1 MVLVRSSPL
10 FPKFYLLTFMYR
22 MESDKL
28 LTDNWLLG
36 QLDIFLR
43 GRTGRL
49 LAPCGYSHRIPV
61 SVLNGASYPSPLSTP
76 LLLGKNFV
84 IGPCARTIDLYL
96 QSVVRHIN
104 TTTQG
109 NMVDA
114 KGWRAN

>member
-1 MVLVRSSPL
+1 MVLVRYPPL
-10 FPKFYLLTFMYR
+10 FPKFYLLSFIHML
-22 MESDKL
+22 SDKP

-49 LAPCGYSHRIPV
+49 LVACGYSHRIPV
-61 SVLNGASYPSPLSTP
+61 SVLNGASHTSPLSTP

-84 IGPCARTIDLYL
+84 IGTCARTIDLYL